1 MKPTKNRVFCK
12 ECGRVK
18 MLFETEKKAQLFM
31 KFNNEEIAAENGH
44 APTRAY
50 FCESCGGWHLT
61 HIAEAPQGP
70 SRTEKVIEQMIE
82 HQNTTREI
90 MRTQHEKVKAAQK
103 ENEDYVTSQ
112 LSEID
117 KLIEDKEYSS
127 ALELL
132 DALLEMS
139 KTKFIRPKL
148 LKQVRKKKEFVIW
161 MSNSNGNN

>member
-1 MKPTKNRVFCK
+1 MAGDKNIQAQDQAHQVQGYCAFVDDNMGDSC
-12 ECGRVK
+12 CVYYHQATFNGQHI
-18 MLFETEKKAQLFM
+18 MGLTGKKKQY
-31 KFNNEEIAAENGH
+31 E
-44 APTRAY
+44 
-50 FCESCGGWHLT
+50 
-61 HIAEAPQGP
+61 
-70 SRTEKVIEQMIE
+70 VIEQMIE

-90 MRTQHEKVKAAQK
+90 MRTQHEKVKATQK

>member
-1 MKPTKNRVFCK
+1 
-12 ECGRVK
+12 
-18 MLFETEKKAQLFM
+18 
-31 KFNNEEIAAENGH
+31 
-44 APTRAY
+44 
-50 FCESCGGWHLT
+50 
-61 HIAEAPQGP
+61 
-70 SRTEKVIEQMIE
+70 
-82 HQNTTREI
+82 
-90 MRTQHEKVKAAQK
+90 MRTQHEKVKATQK

-127 ALELL
+127 AFELL

-148 LKQVRKKKEFVIW
+148 LKQVGKKKEFVIW